1 MRIII
6 ISGCSAGVAHSKMIT
21 AALRKEL
28 ESRQFEVAVEEHG
41 GWGSPKRID
50 SEFIRTADL
59 VILVT
64 AIRIMGMER
73 FQHLPIYKEEVH
85 KALMNPKE
93 TVDKALEMLQN
104 VKKE

>member
-1 MRIII
+1 
-6 ISGCSAGVAHSKMIT
+6 
-21 AALRKEL
+21 
-28 ESRQFEVAVEEHG
+28 
-41 GWGSPKRID
+41 
-50 SEFIRTADL
+50 
-59 VILVT
+59 
-64 AIRIMGMER
+64 MGMER